1 MQHSIINNNK
11 KSLCWPLG
19 PRTYS
24 SYNWKFVSF
33 DQNLLLPLP
42 PAPSNHHSTL

>member
-1 MQHSIINNNK
+1 MYIRF
-11 KSLCWPLG
+11 

-33 DQNLLLPLP
+33 DKYLPISHTTTPGNDYFTFCFYELDFFRFYM
-42 PAPSNHHSTL
+42 